1 MRQRGPCVCV
11 WGLLVGCM
19 ETEMKE
25 EERYNAAEGNR
36 RAEKGRERTEECV
49 LCSVGRGF

>member
-1 MRQRGPCVCV
+1 
-11 WGLLVGCM
+11 M

-25 EERYNAAEGNR
+25 EERYNAAEGKR

-49 LCSVGRGF
+49 LWSVGRGF